1 MAIVVNPI
9 SPVAFSVFGLDVRWY
24 ALAYIAAFVV
34 GYFMLRAFVRS
45 RDSQITLNKKQLD
58 ETYFDKVFA
67 LFSEKL
73 RSMGAPLPSVSIMAE
88 KNNDPYRVL
97 VSTIISLRTKDS
109 VTLAASERLLSR
121 YPDIDSLADAD
132 PEEIAELIKPA
143 GFYRRKGEQLK
154 KIAGILRDEHHSS
167 IPPDMDMIM
176 SLPGVGI
183 KTASLVLNL
192 GFGIDAICV
201 DCHVH
206 EIVNRLGWVSTRSPE
221 ETERRLR
228 EILPRRFWIPLNELL
243 VRYGQKICTPVSPF
257 CSLCPEESRCPKH
270 GVGRQR

>member
-1 MAIVVNPI
+1 MQKMV
-9 SPVAFSVFGLDVRWY
+9 
-24 ALAYIAAFVV
+24 
-34 GYFMLRAFVRS
+34 
-45 RDSQITLNKKQLD
+45 NKKQLD
-58 ETYFDKVFA
+58 ETYFDKVFS

-167 IPPDMDMIM
+167 IPPDMDTIM

-206 EIVNRLGWVSTRSPE
+206 EIANRTGWVKTKTPE
-221 ETERRLR
+221 ETEKALR
-228 EILPRRFWIPLNELL
+228 EILPQRFWIPLNELL
-243 VRYGQKICTPVSPF
+243 VRYGQYVCTPVSPH
-257 CSLCPEESRCPKH
+257 CSECPLKEECRKEGVIRSR
-270 GVGRQR
+270 

>member
-1 MAIVVNPI
+1 M
-9 SPVAFSVFGLDVRWY
+9 
-24 ALAYIAAFVV
+24 
-34 GYFMLRAFVRS
+34 
-45 RDSQITLNKKQLD
+45 LD
-58 ETYFDKVFA
+58 EEYIDSIFIS
-67 LFSEKL
+67 FSEKL
-73 RSMGAPLPSVSIMAE
+73 KAIGSPLPSVSLIAE
-88 KNNDPYRVL
+88 EDSDPYRVL
-97 VSTIISLRTKDS
+97 ASTIISLRTKDE
-109 VTLAASERLLSR
+109 VTLASSRRLFAEA
-121 YPDIDSLADAD
+121 PDIRTLASLDANA
-132 PEEIAELIKPA
+132 IAELIKPA

-154 KIAGILRDEHHSS
+154 KIASIILDEYGGTV
-167 IPPDMDMIM
+167 PAEMEKLLA
-176 SLPGVGI
+176 LPGVGI

-192 GFGIDAICV
+192 GYGIDAVCV

-206 EIVNRLGWVSTRSPE
+206 ENVNRLGWVSTKNPE